1 MKTVGVICEYNPF
14 HLGHA
19 RQFHLI
25 RQLLGNDTRIVC
37 VMSGNYV
44 QRGMPAMWDKS
55 VRAAAALHC
64 GADLVLELPITGV
77 LQSAEGFARAGVD
90 ILSRMGCV
98 DILCFGAK
106 CGSAEMLMEMAK
118 RMDDPAV
125 IAELKEK
132 MEQGLPYAAARQA
145 AIGDDH
151 DLLRGPNNILGL
163 EYCRAIVH
171 LNSNLI
177 PMAVTRNGDYHA
189 FDADQN
195 EPSATA
201 VRNLYPGGNWK
212 DFVPEEAARLFDQAP
227 WYHISFGERALL
239 ARLRGLSDEE
249 WMSCAHGTEGL
260 WSKAMHAARSA
271 SSYEAMIDQ
280 VKSKRYPRTRIQR
293 LLLCAYLGLSAQN
306 LKLPIPYVRILAA
319 NEFGRDLLRI
329 ARKQENLL
337 LINAGQTPPV
347 TDYYR
352 LECRTSDLYTLFS
365 SPSTPPLCQ
374 TEQKARI
381 VLR

>member
-1 MKTVGVICEYNPF
+1 LKTVGVICEYNPF

-98 DILCFGAK
+98 DILCFGTE

-118 RMDDPAV
+118 RMDNPAV

-145 AIGDDH
+145 TIGDDH

-212 DFVPEEAARLFDQAP
+212 DFVPEEAARFVKETGVAALAVMVGTAHGRYKQAP
-227 WYHISFGERALL
+227 TLDIQRIKDIKEATGIPLVL
-239 ARLRGLSDEE
+239 
-249 WMSCAHGTEGL
+249 HGGSGIPE
-260 WSKAMHAARSA
+260 
-271 SSYEAMIDQ
+271 DQ
-280 VKSKRYPRTRIQR
+280 VKASIEAGIRKVNFGTDVCFSFLDSVFAAPRDKYAIDLFMKPVVEAVAEFAREKIR
-293 LLLCAYLGLSAQN
+293 LLGA
-306 LKLPIPYVRILAA
+306 
-319 NEFGRDLLRI
+319 
-329 ARKQENLL
+329 EN
-337 LINAGQTPPV
+337 
-347 TDYYR
+347 
-352 LECRTSDLYTLFS
+352 
-365 SPSTPPLCQ
+365 
-374 TEQKARI
+374 KA
-381 VLR
+381 